1 MGIETEYAVV
11 YFPARGEDSR
21 PTNLALYPLFE
32 EYLALR
38 VKSLPRAFSL
48 LRAKPGR
55 FLENGMSFH
64 YEGTPRAF
72 EHGLLEIASP
82 ECRDP
87 FSLLHCEAAKD
98 KLAEELREDVNRE
111 LARRGWR
118 GEVRL
123 VKNNVDSRGHTFGSH
138 ESYWIDDPLPLGRRL
153 LIAPLWAFCWLL
165 TLPALAWLV
174 LVGLIVAAAPLLL
187 LLAPLAG
194 LGLLGLA
201 PLLARLSPSLGARW
215 RRAGRQLQDLP
226 MRLATWLQADPA
238 LLMRKL
244 AWVEW
249 PLRPLMPLHGA
260 LYRRFYFRPVVG
272 GASAF
277 LVTRALYAGA
287 GSIVWGKSP
296 LLHLSQRAPF
306 LRAVSAIFTHGDR
319 RPMIELR
326 DLFFRP
332 WSAFGRHR
340 RLHLMLG
347 DANLCDW
354 SLVLRTGATAL
365 VLEAIE
371 TRPEATWPELVD
383 PLGALRALSANPEA
397 PLRLRAGCDATAVE
411 IQQAVLEQVREVL
424 GIPELPWKRRV
435 LDMWQETLLLLGR
448 DPDALADRVD
458 WIAKRR
464 LLERDVPSR
473 DDWSILALEGKR
485 LVAAGDPGGE
495 EGRLRG
501 LAFRLLRTDLRYHE
515 LGPRGGH
522 RRLRERGAIR
532 DLCDPQAVLR
542 ARREAPFD
550 TRAHARGAAIREAV
564 RRRLA
569 GAATWHRVRLGLLDW
584 RWFRDPLS
592 PGRRSTPGR

>member
-11 YFPARGEDSR
+11 YFPARGEGTR

-32 EYLALR
+32 EYLATR
-38 VKSLPRAFSL
+38 VKSLPRALSL

-87 FSLLHCEAAKD
+87 FSLLHYEAAKD
-98 KLAEELREDVNRE
+98 ALAEELREDVNQE

-123 VKNNVDSRGHTFGSH
+123 LKSNVDSQGHTFGSH
-138 ESYWIDDPLPLGRRL
+138 ESYWIDDPLPVAQRL
-153 LIAPLWAFCWLL
+153 LIAPLWALCWLL

-174 LVGLIVAAAPLLL
+174 LVSLLVAGAPLLL

-201 PLLARLSPSLGARW
+201 RLIARFSSSWAARW
-215 RRAGRQLQDLP
+215 RRAGQGLQTLP
-226 MRLATWLQADPA
+226 MRVAARLQSDPA

-249 PLRPLMPLHGA
+249 PLRPMMPLHTA
-260 LYRRFYFRPVVG
+260 LYQRFYFRAAVEG
-272 GASAF
+272 SAAF

-287 GSIVWGKSP
+287 GSIVWGRSP
-296 LLHLSQRAPF
+296 LLHVSQRAPY
-306 LRAVSAIFTHGDR
+306 LRVLSAIFTHGDR
-319 RPMIELR
+319 RPLVEVR

-332 WSAFGRHR
+332 WSAFGRRR

-354 SLVLRTGATAL
+354 SQVLRTGATAL

-371 TRPEATWPELVD
+371 AQPDAGWPVLVD
-383 PLGALRALSANPEA
+383 PLGALRALSANPGT
-397 PLRLRAGCDATAVE
+397 PLRLRGGGEATALE
-411 IQQAVLEQVREVL
+411 IQQAVLDRVREVL
-424 GIPELPWKRRV
+424 GAPDLAWKRRI
-435 LDMWQETLLLLGR
+435 LDMWQETLTLLDR
-448 DPDALADRVD
+448 DPDGLVDRVD
-458 WIAKRR
+458 WIAKRS
-464 LLERDVPSR
+464 LLRRDVPSR
-473 DDWSILALEGKR
+473 DDWPVLAREGAR
-485 LVAAGDPGGE
+485 LVSAGDAGGE

-501 LAFRLLRTDLRYHE
+501 LAFRMLRTDHRYHE

-532 DLCDPQAVLR
+532 ELCDSEAVLR
-542 ARREAPFD
+542 ARHEPPAD
-550 TRAHARGAAIREAV
+550 TRAHARGAAIREAFH
-564 RRRLA
+564 RSLG

-584 RWFRDPLS
+584 RWLRDPLS
-592 PGRRSTPGR
+592 VADRSARGR